1 MFKLRL
7 EYLDSLGSAVKS
19 YPFEH
24 VSVGDIDVYRADPD
38 NGGWD
43 QKSQHE
49 VIEIGTSGQ
58 ALFWVT
64 TEERFRRRHYWLATI
79 SRREEDGPHVVREL
93 QMPLASSTATLT
105 AATLDDVNGKL
116 AISVTGGR
124 LFVFDL
130 LGGDS
135 DVEVSWEDELGQTS
149 DDAPED

>member
-1 MFKLRL
+1 VTFKYRL
-7 EYLDSLGSAVKS
+7 EYLDSLGSTIRP

-24 VSVGDIDVYRADPD
+24 VAVGYIDVYRDDPD

-93 QMPLASSTATLT
+93 NMPLAFPTATLT

-116 AISVTGGR
+116 AISLTGGP

-130 LGGDS
+130 LGSDS
-135 DVEVSWEDELGQTS
+135 DIQISWEQELADIL
-149 DDAPED
+149 DDVD